1 MADIGTAYVQI
12 EPTAKGISGKINGEM
27 ESAGESA
34 SKSFGSGFGSVVGT
48 IGNVAARAA
57 LTAKEAVGNIVSDA
71 VSAYAD
77 FEQLEGGVDT
87 LFSRSAEQTDA
98 LRQSMLDSGMTA
110 QQVAQEMA
118 SIPDGADIVMEN
130 AANAYKT
137 AGMSANEYMETVTSF
152 SASLL
157 QSLDGDTVKAA
168 KSADMAISD
177 MSDNANKMGSDISS
191 IQNAYQGFAKQNYTM
206 LDNLKLGYGGTKSEM
221 ERLLAD
227 ASEFSGIK
235 YDINSLDDVYNAI
248 HVIQDQM
255 GITGTTAKEAST
267 TIQGSMASMGAA
279 WQNVLTSMGTG
290 EGLTENI
297 NALVES
303 VGTVASNI
311 MPVVQTAL
319 QGVSTL
325 IVELAPQL
333 GTMLLDLIQNTLP
346 ELLSSGVDIIRTLA
360 DGILAALPELV
371 PVVLD
376 LVMQIAN
383 LIVELAPTLIETGL
397 NIIVQLALGIAQ
409 ALPELVPTIIE
420 VVLNIVQYLL
430 DNIDLLLDAA
440 SQLMIGLA
448 IGLVNAIPI
457 LIEKV
462 PQIILSLFDA
472 FVSAMT
478 KLVETGRQI
487 ITIIADAVKTYAPQL
502 MDKGRELMSDL
513 KTKILEQVDK
523 FMDIGKNIVD
533 GIKKGIS
540 DAWSG
545 FKEWLFGL
553 LGGLVEGVQEFFKI
567 GSPSKVFADDVG
579 RWIPAGIAEGIDEG
593 MSVLDDAMVGMTMSI
608 SPEQMSGVT
617 AYSPTS
623 QTMTGQGALGQVY
636 SLLAQYLPVIASG
649 ENVSVSLDVDGAQL
663 YRVMKREERR
673 NTQLVGVTA

>member
-12 EPTAKGISGKINGEM
+12 EPSAKGISGKISGEM
-27 ESAGESA
+27 ENAGESA

-48 IGNVAARAA
+48 IGKVTAGAAVAAGAA
-57 LTAKEAVGNIVSDA
+57 VGKIATEAVTA
-71 VSAYAD
+71 FAD
-77 FEQLEGGVDT
+77 FEQLEGGVET
-87 LFSRSAEQTDA
+87 LFSRSEEQTNA
-98 LRQSMLDSGMTA
+98 LKQSMLDSGMTA
-110 QQVAQEMA
+110 RQVAEEMMN
-118 SIPDGADIVMEN
+118 IPDGADIVMEN

-191 IQNAYQGFAKQNYTM
+191 IQTAYQGFAKQNYTM

-248 HVIQDQM
+248 HVIQTEM

-297 NALVES
+297 NALVETI
-303 VGTVASNI
+303 GTFAGNI
-311 MPVVQTAL
+311 MPVLQTAL
-319 QGVSTL
+319 GGVSTL

-333 GTMLLDLIQNTLP
+333 GQMIVGLIQTALP
-346 ELLSSGVDIIRTLA
+346 DLLAAGVDIIKTLA
-360 DGILAALPELV
+360 NGILAALPELM

-376 LVMQIAN
+376 VLMQIGN
-383 LIVELAPTLIETGL
+383 LIVELAPVLIEAGL

-409 ALPELVPTIIE
+409 ALPELIPTIIE
-420 VVLNIVQYLL
+420 VVLNIALYLL
-430 DNIDLLLDAA
+430 ENIDILIDAA
-440 SQLMIGLA
+440 LQLMIGLA
-448 IGLVNAIPI
+448 MGLINAIPI
-457 LIEKV
+457 LVEKAPLIMAAWV
-462 PQIILSLFDA
+462 Q
-472 FVSAMT
+472 AMISEAT
-478 KLVETGRQI
+478 KLLEVGQKI
-487 ITIIADAVKTYAPQL
+487 ITTIGSAISTYAPQL
-502 MDKGRELMSDL
+502 LSKAGEIINNL
-513 KTKILEQVDK
+513 KMRFIEAASRFLEV
-523 FMDIGKNIVD
+523 GAAIVN
-533 GIKKGIS
+533 GIKEGIAG
-540 DAWSG
+540 AWTQ
-545 FKEWLFGL
+545 FTNWLYTM
-553 LGGLVEGVQEFFKI
+553 LGDIVQGVKDFFKI
-567 GSPSKVFADDVG
+567 GSPSKVFADEVG
-579 RWIPAGIAEGIDEG
+579 QWIPAGIAEGINEG
-593 MSVLDDAMVGMTMSI
+593 MSALDDAMVGMEMSI
-608 SPEQMSGVT
+608 SPDQMQGVT

-623 QTMTGQGALGQVY
+623 QTVTGQGAINQVY

-649 ENVSVSLDVDGAQL
+649 ENVSVSVDVDGAQL

-673 NTQLVGVTA
+673 NTQLVGVMA